1 MAQGGYALHRREDPD
16 TSRAA
21 AQAILAQLPALQ
33 QAVYAYALMRGADGF
48 TDEEMLTWFMSH
60 SSTYRSRRS
69 ELTRAGLI
77 VDTGRRRLLSTR
89 RHAIVWAIVPPEVA
103 I

>member
-1 MAQGGYALHRREDPD
+1 MSYTLHRRDDPD

-21 AQAILAQLPALQ
+21 AQAILAQLPHLQ

-48 TDEEMLTWFMSH
+48 TDEEMLTWFKSH

-89 RHAIVWAIVPPEVA
+89 RHAIVWAIVPPEVTL
-103 I
+103 

>member
-1 MAQGGYALHRREDPD
+1 MANGGYALHRRKDPD

-21 AQAILAQLPALQ
+21 AAAILAQLPHLQ

-48 TDEEMLTWFMSH
+48 TDEEMLAWFKSH

-89 RHAIVWAIVPPEVA
+89 RHAIVWAIVPPEVTR
-103 I
+103 